1 MKRVLIALFLCL
13 IFSASAHAKKPEI
26 FYSKAG
32 VLALNQH
39 AETKSCIYTCTA
51 EFSAT
56 VHAHKSS
63 ALTFNLL
70 LDNETVN
77 LFTRPFEKTTDYS
90 GRSCPRIVVDAGTNW
105 ALVWALESDKG
116 NGRIIDAVEQLS
128 GTCPQ

>member
-13 IFSASAHAKKPEI
+13 IFSASAHAKKTEI

-32 VLALNQH
+32 ALTLNQN
-39 AETKSCIYTCTA
+39 AETGSCVYTCTA
-51 EFSAT
+51 EFSAS

-77 LFTRPFEKTTDYS
+77 LFARPFTTTTDYS
-90 GRSCPRIVVDAGTNW
+90 GRSCPTFQVVAGTNW
-105 ALVWALESDKG
+105 TLAWALESDKG

-128 GTCPQ
+128 GTCTQ